1 MVSKESPP
9 PSKATKQNIDWPAVV
24 AEMKKAKGEWHLL
37 GEFSPGIAAHMRS
50 GKYKAFVPAGE
61 ADAAAYC
68 AKHWEIT
75 SRVVS
80 SGFPRV
86 NIYCRWLG

>member
-1 MVSKESPP
+1 MKKQDPP
-9 PSKATKQNIDWPAVV
+9 PSKQTKKGVDWVKAVE
-24 AEMKKAKGEWHLL
+24 EMKKSPGEFHLL

-61 ADAAAYC
+61 TDPAAYC
-68 AKHWEIT
+68 EKHWEIT

-80 SGFPRV
+80 PGFPRV